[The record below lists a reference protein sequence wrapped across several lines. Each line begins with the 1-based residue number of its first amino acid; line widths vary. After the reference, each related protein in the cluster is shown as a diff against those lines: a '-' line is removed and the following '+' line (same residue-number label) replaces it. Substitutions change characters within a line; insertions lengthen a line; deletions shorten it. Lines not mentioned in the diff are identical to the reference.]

1 MTTDFSY
8 DGSISIRVGVE
19 PWDVVYTFGFD
30 TGPAGILNLSSS
42 LGQIISRDLSSPIG
56 FDSLFD
62 FTIGS

>member
-8 DGSISIRVGVE
+8 GGSISIGVAIV

-30 TGPAGILNLSSS
+30 VGPAGTLNLSSS
-42 LGQIISRDLSSPIG
+42 LGQIISRNFSSPIG